1 MHDMSIFW
9 LRAAAGLYSVGLL
22 HAILTALRRSAPL
35 FRPALA
41 TFTLGAVLHFVALV
55 EMAFVVRHLP
65 VDNFYESAS
74 VCAFLIALVFLFV
87 HWRYQFSSLSVFLFP
102 LVFLLTL
109 VGAMEIPVAGWANPR
124 LRDAWLLVHV
134 LLILIGYASLL
145 LTAVAS
151 VFYLVQ
157 ERHLKRKQPRAFFD
171 RLPPLGT
178 LDNLITRSMGM
189 AFAFITLGVIAA
201 STWAFIESGTRWIGE
216 AKIAIA
222 FLTWGVCLVMVFL
235 RTTAGWR
242 GRKAALLSVFALGLG
257 ATTWVAHIGLRSL
270 LKRRNCW

>member
-9 LRAAAGLYSVGLL
+9 LRVAAGLYSVGLL
-22 HAILTALRRSAPL
+22 HAILTALRRSPAL
-35 FRPALA
+35 FRPAVA
-41 TFTLGAVLHFVALV
+41 AFTAGVVIHFVSIV
-55 EMAFVVRHLP
+55 ERTFAVRHLP

-74 VCAFLIALVFLFV
+74 VCAFLIALVFLFSY
-87 HWRYQFSSLSVFLFP
+87 WRYQFDSLSVFLFP
-102 LVFLLTL
+102 LIFVLTL
-109 VGAMEIPVAGWANPR
+109 AGAMEVPVAGWTNPR
-124 LRDAWLLVHV
+124 VRDAWLLIHV

-145 LTAVAS
+145 LTVVAS

-178 LDNLITRSMGM
+178 LDNLITNSMGL
-189 AFAFITLGVIAA
+189 AFAFITLGLIAA

-216 AKIAIA
+216 FKIVIA
-222 FLTWGVCLVMVFL
+222 FLTWGVCLLMVFL
-235 RTTAGWR
+235 RTSAGWR

-257 ATTWVAHIGLRSL
+257 ATTWAAHVGLRSL
-270 LKRRNCW
+270 LTR

>member
-1 MHDMSIFW
+1 MHEMSIFW
-9 LRAAAGLYSVGLL
+9 LRVAAALYSVGLL
-22 HAILTALRRSAPL
+22 HAILTVLRRSAPL
-35 FRPALA
+35 FRPAVTA
-41 TFTLGAVLHFVALV
+41 FAIAVVIHFVSIV
-55 EMAFVVRHLP
+55 ELAVTVRHLP

-87 HWRYQFSSLSVFLFP
+87 HWRYQFASLSVFLFP
-102 LVFLLTL
+102 LVFVLTL
-109 VGAMEIPVAGWANPR
+109 VGSMEIPVASWPNPR
-124 LRDAWLLVHV
+124 VRDAWLLVHV
-134 LLILIGYASLL
+134 LLILVGYAALL

-151 VFYLVQ
+151 VFYLMQ

-178 LDNLITRSMGM
+178 LDNLITRSMGF
-189 AFAFITLGVIAA
+189 AFAFITLGVVAA
-201 STWAFIESGTRWIGE
+201 TTWAFVESGTRWIRE

-242 GRKAALLSVFALGLG
+242 GRKAALMSVVALGLG
-257 ATTWVAHIGLRSL
+257 AMTWAAHVGLRSL
-270 LKRRNCW
+270 LTR